1 MVFNVAV
8 WTSKPLETDVAG
20 STISALAPLPIGF
33 AVLAAHLVCGP
44 YTGCG
49 INPAR
54 VLGAIVFDDNIT
66 WESYTAKYAW
76 IYFVGPYQPSIAI
89 PPTTPLAFFKR
100 EDNVMECHGSLNTG
114 CTTGR
119 RGGTLQLCSS
129 SSIRGTRHCSILSKP
144 ASKQAPP
151 PLPFMLMCGLF
162 DDVVALFQ

>member
-8 WTSKPLETDVAG
+8 WTSRPLETDVAG

-114 CTTGR
+114 VSAAHATAI
-119 RGGTLQLCSS
+119 SS
-129 SSIRGTRHCSILSKP
+129 QSRQ
-144 ASKQAPP
+144 ASK
-151 PLPFMLMCGLF
+151 LPHPCLYADAGT
-162 DDVVALFQ
+162 V

>member
-8 WTSKPLETDVAG
+8 WTSRPLETDVAG

-76 IYFVGPYQPSIAI
+76 IYFVGPYQPSIA
-89 PPTTPLAFFKR
+89 PPTHCYTPPHTHMHRHAATLCQP
-100 EDNVMECHGSLNTG
+100 DS
-114 CTTGR
+114 TTILRTRKTDGR
-119 RGGTLQLCSS
+119 
-129 SSIRGTRHCSILSKP
+129 
-144 ASKQAPP
+144 
-151 PLPFMLMCGLF
+151 
-162 DDVVALFQ
+162 